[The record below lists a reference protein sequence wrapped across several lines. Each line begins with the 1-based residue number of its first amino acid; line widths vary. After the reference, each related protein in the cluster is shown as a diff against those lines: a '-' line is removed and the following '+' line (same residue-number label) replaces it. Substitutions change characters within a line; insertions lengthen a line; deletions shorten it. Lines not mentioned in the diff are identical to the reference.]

1 MLSHG
6 RIWAAIDQ
14 LAARHG
20 LSPSGL
26 ARRAGLDATTFNPS
40 KRIAAGGRKRWPS
53 TESIAKILE
62 ATGERLGQFLAL
74 VEERRSDARRG
85 LPLLGS
91 ARAGAKGFFE
101 ESGFPVGY
109 GWDEIDFPGLTAE
122 TAYALRVDGD
132 SMLPLYREG
141 DTLIVSPT
149 ATIRPGDRV
158 VVRTREGEVMAKV
171 LGRRTQRTI
180 ELRSLNPEH
189 PDRTFRP
196 AEIEWLARIMWAS
209 Q

>member
-40 KRIAAGGRKRWPS
+40 KRISRNGRQRWPS
-53 TESIAKILE
+53 TESIAKILA
-62 ATGERLGQFLAL
+62 ATGERIDQFLARI
-74 VEERRSDARRG
+74 EERRGDPSRG

-91 ARAGAKGFFE
+91 ARAGAEGFFE
-101 ESGFPVGY
+101 DSGFPAGF
-109 GWDEIDFPGLTAE
+109 GWDEIGFPGLTPE
-122 TAYALRVDGD
+122 TAYALTVDGD
-132 SMLPLYREG
+132 SMLPLYRPG
-141 DTLIVSPT
+141 DTLIVSPA
-149 ATIRPGDRV
+149 ATVRPGDRV
-158 VVRTREGEVMAKV
+158 VVRTRGGEVMAKV
-171 LGRRTQRTI
+171 LARRTQRTI
-180 ELRSLNPEH
+180 ELSSLNPEH
-189 PDRTFRP
+189 PDRSFKP
-196 AEIEWLARIMWAS
+196 AEIDWMARIMWAS